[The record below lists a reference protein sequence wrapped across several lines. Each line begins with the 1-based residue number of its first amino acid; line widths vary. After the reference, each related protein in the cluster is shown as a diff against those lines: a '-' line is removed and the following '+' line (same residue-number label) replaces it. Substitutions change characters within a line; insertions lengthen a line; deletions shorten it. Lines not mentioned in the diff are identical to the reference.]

1 MCNNIWEYPLNKYI
15 YNTPKRKWW
24 DYACFPILPIYLY
37 SFFKFSTFMKREY
50 FKEIDDFIMS
60 PYQKDY
66 KPFLNEAPEWCLI
79 YRGTRDGFSAPDFH
93 RRCDKIKSTLTVVRT
108 TDGDVFGGYAR
119 KPWSSRN
126 TFVTDRDAFLF
137 RFETCRKGQVGHF
150 ISPCQS
156 KGHHALTCHEKNGPT
171 FGSEAGNKDLY
182 IASDSNTHRES
193 YYNFQYYASGM
204 KNDIKDQVSFKAL
217 EIEVFARD
225 VFSTIL
231 SAANEIALNRLCDIG
246 ILLNYFNFI
255 YFIIRGLWFVPLYA
269 FIFFIHFRETDLF
282 FLKFFTDVFFT
293 DVFWHTINLSS
304 THKCSVPRNKVQK
317 HTITFKK
324 KQN

>member
-1 MCNNIWEYPLNKYI
+1 
-15 YNTPKRKWW
+15 
-24 DYACFPILPIYLY
+24 
-37 SFFKFSTFMKREY
+37 MKREY
-50 FKEIDDFIMS
+50 FKEIDDFIML
-60 PYQKDY
+60 PYQKDC
-66 KPFLNEAPEWCLI
+66 KPFLPDPFLQRSFPFPEWCLI
-79 YRGTRDGFSAPDFH
+79 YRGTRDGFSALDFH

-182 IASDSNTHRES
+182 IASESNTHRES
-193 YYNFQYYASGM
+193 YYNFQGHANSGFGDL
-204 KNDIKDQVSFKAL
+204 KNDIKDQVRFKAL

-225 VFSTIL
+225 VSSTIL
-231 SAANEIALNRLCDIG
+231 SVANEIALNRLCDIG
-246 ILLNYFNFI
+246 ILLLLNFFNFI
-255 YFIIRGLWFVPLYA
+255 YF
-269 FIFFIHFRETDLF
+269 
-282 FLKFFTDVFFT
+282 
-293 DVFWHTINLSS
+293 
-304 THKCSVPRNKVQK
+304 
-317 HTITFKK
+317 
-324 KQN
+324 